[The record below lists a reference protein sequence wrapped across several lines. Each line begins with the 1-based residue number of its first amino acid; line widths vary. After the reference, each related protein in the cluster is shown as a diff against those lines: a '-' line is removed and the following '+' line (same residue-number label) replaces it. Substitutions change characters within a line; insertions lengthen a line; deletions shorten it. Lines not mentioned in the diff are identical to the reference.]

1 MPLFCRLARTLEE
14 DRVGVNLVAAVAR
27 KSDRRAGHQSASNG
41 GKVHRVF
48 LAFVWCGRKIFSGG
62 IFLFESVE
70 YLCVFFITSLFAT
83 LLWLSVVC
91 NSFIFYF
98 ENKFHVAGM

>member
-27 KSDRRAGHQSASNG
+27 KGDRRAGHQSARNG

-48 LAFVWCGRKIFSGG
+48 SPLSAGVIKKLKFFFEKDFWVEDLLC
-62 IFLFESVE
+62 FLYY
-70 YLCVFFITSLFAT
+70 YL
-83 LLWLSVVC
+83 VVC
-91 NSFIFYF
+91 NSFFFYF
-98 ENKFHVAGM
+98 ENKFHKAAGM